1 MQNSKGSIQKGLDF
15 LDMSVEEQQIVKNLS
30 SCWNVTFL
38 RVENF
43 KVARYP
49 FVFLKPTEN
58 IRVRFNMHSEVL
70 CIFNTQ
76 LTFDARS
83 LDFVDKVINDFSN
96 RLDKLCV
103 LIVSRDNEVVAKIE
117 NRNVKESRIFIPFH
131 FSELSGDLLGKEGQ
145 ITRRL
150 EKFLYTKDLYAFDS
164 PLRTDQYFFGRKA
177 EIQALIG
184 KYSSGEN
191 GCVFGLRRI
200 GKTSV
205 LLAVER
211 HARSVGIPVAYID
224 CSDTKFH
231 VRRWYEALYEI
242 KASLYLANGL
252 GQKNGHREDE
262 YTEAHASRYFLEDLT
277 ILRSRCKN
285 RRVLIILDEIESL
298 TFDLSVSEHWSSGKD
313 YLLFWQTIR
322 SIFQQNPDLFSVI
335 VSGVNPRLL
344 ETATVAEK
352 DNPIY
357 RFITPSFLGF
367 FDVEEVKEMVS
378 YIGGYMGLIFDEEVF
393 TYLTDE
399 LGGHPFLIR
408 QVCSKLHKI
417 VESKGFDRPYRITKA
432 FYRSHSEKIITDIGD
447 YVSSILEIL
456 EKKYKDEYELLKIL
470 AHGNQSVFKEFA
482 ENSREW
488 ITHLEG
494 YGLIAE
500 GGGSYYFR
508 INALQ
513 RVIASKEKK
522 LVLPGSLEQKW
533 ADISSHRNDFE
544 YKLKKVVKFTLK
556 SQLGGKAAKNTV
568 IESMTKSTQKKT
580 AEGLDYDG
588 VFEKELYFLD
598 LKRAVLREWKL
609 FDKIF
614 KSDKGRF
621 EIFMDDANKYR
632 KDAHAGEIS
641 DADFS
646 QTISALRWLGDCVG
660 EYSLD

>member
-1 MQNSKGSIQKGLDF
+1 MQNAKGGIHKGLEF
-15 LDMSVEEQQIVKNLS
+15 LDMSVEEQEVVESLA
-30 SCWNVTFL
+30 SCWHVTFL
-38 RVENF
+38 RVDTF
-43 KVARYP
+43 KGARYP
-49 FVFLKPTEN
+49 FVFLKPTDN

-76 LTFDARS
+76 PTFDARS

-103 LIVSRDNEVVAKIE
+103 VIASKDNDIVYKIE

-131 FSELSGDLLGKEGQ
+131 FSELSGSAHGKEKQ
-145 ITRRL
+145 ITKRL

-177 EIQALIG
+177 EIQALVG

-211 HARSVGIPVAYID
+211 HARSVGIPVTYID

-231 VRRWYEALYEI
+231 VRRWNEALYEI
-242 KASLYLANGL
+242 KTSLFQGNGL
-252 GQKNGHREDE
+252 GQKSGHREDE
-262 YTEAHASRYFLEDLT
+262 YTQSNASRCFLEDLT
-277 ILRSRCKN
+277 LIKTRSKN

-298 TFDLSVSEHWSSGKD
+298 TFDLSTSEHWSNGGD
-313 YLLFWQTIR
+313 YLFFWQTIR
-322 SIFQQNPDLFSVI
+322 SLFQQHPDLFTI
-335 VSGVNPRLL
+335 IISGVNPRLL
-344 ETATVAEK
+344 ETATVASK

-367 FDVEEVKEMVS
+367 FGVEEVREMVS
-378 YIGGYMGLIFDEEVF
+378 YIGGYMGLTYDEEVF

-408 QVCSKLHKI
+408 QVCSKLHKTI
-417 VESKGFDRPYRITKA
+417 ETESFDRPHKISKA
-432 FYRSHSEKIITDIGD
+432 FYKARSEKIIADIGD
-447 YVSSILEIL
+447 YISSILEIL
-456 EKKYKDEYELLKIL
+456 EQKYRNEYDLLKYL
-470 AHGNQSVFKEFA
+470 ALGHQATFKEFA
-482 ENSREW
+482 QSSREW

-500 GGGSYYFR
+500 DNGDYHFR
-508 INALQ
+508 INSLQ
-513 RVIASKEKK
+513 RVIERKEKK
-522 LVLPGSLEQKW
+522 LLLPGSLESKW
-533 ADISSHRNDFE
+533 AEISAGRNEFE
-544 YKLKKVVKFTLK
+544 YALKKVVKFTLK
-556 SQLGGKAAKNTV
+556 SQLGTNQAKNH
-568 IESMTKSTQKKT
+568 IINAMTKPSQKKT
-580 AEGLDYDG
+580 ATELEYNKI
-588 VFEKELYFLD
+588 FEKEIYFLD
-598 LKRAVLREWKL
+598 LKRAVAGEWKL

-614 KSDKGRF
+614 KSDKARF
-621 EIFMDDANKYR
+621 ELFMEDANKFR

-641 DADFS
+641 DADFAH
-646 QTISALRWLGDCVG
+646 TMSALRWLGECIG
-660 EYSLD
+660 EYSLE